1 MKVIVFLAEGFE
13 EVEAL
18 TVVDYLRRMDIEV
31 DTVSVT
37 QDKEV
42 KGAHD
47 ILLVA
52 DKTMDK
58 IGSTDSYDG
67 VIIPGGLP
75 GATNLRENNQVIETV
90 KRLNQNNKLVAA
102 ICAGPIVLEKAGVIK
117 GKKITSYPGFQDQ
130 LSSGIYQEQDV
141 VRDENIITAKGPSL
155 AVYFA
160 IEIVEYLLG
169 SEKATE
175 LKEQILLKS

>member
-1 MKVIVFLAEGFE
+1 
-13 EVEAL
+13 
-18 TVVDYLRRMDIEV
+18 
-31 DTVSVT
+31 
-37 QDKEV
+37 
-42 KGAHD
+42 
-47 ILLVA
+47 
-52 DKTMDK
+52 
-58 IGSTDSYDG
+58 
-67 VIIPGGLP
+67 
-75 GATNLRENNQVIETV
+75 V